1 MLWFQDGAKTPT
13 QSSFLVRIA
22 EACWFATLTW
32 GFTNCP
38 SWRWFP
44 KGAHSFDKEIAALAK
59 VIEPACR
66 AHEEHCWESQEDN
79 W

>member
-1 MLWFQDGAKTPT
+1 MLWFQDGANVPT
-13 QSSFLVRIA
+13 QSSFLISHR
-22 EACWFATLTW
+22 CGRGLLFCHR